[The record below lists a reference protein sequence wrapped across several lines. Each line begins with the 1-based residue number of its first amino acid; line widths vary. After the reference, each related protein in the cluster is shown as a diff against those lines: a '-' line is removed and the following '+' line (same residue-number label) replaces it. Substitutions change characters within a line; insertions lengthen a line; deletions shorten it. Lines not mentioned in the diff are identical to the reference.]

1 MKFSQVKPLCV
12 LRGEGARAE
21 TSETFASL
29 GAQEHL
35 KVGKSSHLP
44 AIGVLCCPGM
54 EADPNWKEFRQ
65 QTQTVTHPQLE
76 QLQLRPSTGPQE
88 SPGVPSSCSSRRAQ
102 TQPRH
107 LPRAAFH
114 LHQPGQGKGM
124 LRAQPRL
131 QLLHRFIKHTGIS
144 WEMRRDSRS
153 FLLTSGAGVFKA
165 HSILFVEQKD
175 KRSQHNHRHLTS
187 HRNKLPIP
195 PSSFIQTKTATKH
208 LKALIMVFLIS
219 LSGNNPLHSAAE
231 LTPGLPPS
239 TSRCWTAEET
249 EPQKKIWQLVTFIF
263 SFLKLFKK
271 HN

>member
-76 QLQLRPSTGPQE
+76 QLQLRPSR

-144 WEMRRDSRS
+144 WESEERLQVIFTHLRSRS
-153 FLLTSGAGVFKA
+153 VQSSLNAFCGA
-165 HSILFVEQKD
+165 ERQKISAQ
-175 KRSQHNHRHLTS
+175 SQAS
-187 HRNKLPIP
+187 H
-195 PSSFIQTKTATKH
+195 FT
-208 LKALIMVFLIS
+208 
-219 LSGNNPLHSAAE
+219 
-231 LTPGLPPS
+231 
-239 TSRCWTAEET
+239 
-249 EPQKKIWQLVTFIF
+249 QK
-263 SFLKLFKK
+263 
-271 HN
+271 